1 MHMQQRRLGADGPMV
16 GAVGLGAWSFAG
28 SYGPA
33 TVEESRATLAAALEL
48 GVTHIDTSN
57 RYGDGVSEEIVGAFI
72 KDHPGRF
79 SIATK
84 GGIVSKP
91 VRSFD
96 NSPEHLRAELEGS
109 LRRLGVEHVDLYYIH
124 RREQARP
131 IEEVVE
137 TLVRFKQEGKIG
149 GFGFS
154 EIAPFSLK
162 RAAALH
168 PVRAVQNEYSLWTRQ
183 VELGLLQACERLG
196 TAFVAFSPLAR
207 GMFAD
212 SIPDPAMFKPGDF
225 RIQNPRFNAPHYEQ
239 NRKAISAFLRLA
251 REMGHAP
258 ASLAIAWT
266 LARAEHVI
274 PIPGT
279 RTAAHLKQN
288 AAGAAIKLSEADLRA
303 IEEVLPAGFAH
314 GPRYSEQQFVG
325 IEQYC

>member
-1 MHMQQRRLGADGPMV
+1 MQQRRLGRDGPMV

-33 TVEESRATLAAALEL
+33 TVEESHATLAAALDL

-57 RYGDGVSEEIVGAFI
+57 RYGDGISEEIVGAFI

-84 GGIVSKP
+84 GGIINKP
-91 VRSFD
+91 VRRFD
-96 NSPEHLRAELEGS
+96 NSPDHLRAELEGS

-137 TLVRFKQEGKIG
+137 TLVRFRQEGKIG

-154 EIAPFSLK
+154 EIAPSSLA
-162 RAAALH
+162 RATAVH

-183 VELGLLQACERLG
+183 VELGLLQASERLG
-196 TAFVAFSPLAR
+196 TSFVAFSPLAR

-212 SIPDPAMFKPGDF
+212 TLPDPAKFSVGDF
-225 RIQNPRFNAPHYEQ
+225 RVANPRFNAPHFEE
-239 NRKAISAFLRLA
+239 NRKAVGAFLQLA
-251 REMGHAP
+251 SEMGHAP

-266 LARAEHVI
+266 LARGKHVI

-279 RTAAHLKQN
+279 RSVAHLRQN
-288 AAGAAIKLSEADLRA
+288 AAGAAIRLNDADLKA
-303 IEEVLPAGFAH
+303 IEAVLPAGFAH

-325 IEQYC
+325 IEPYC